1 MHLKLSNPFYFAKT
15 LSRIYHIFPSSV
27 IQEFWKFTMPFII
40 LTRSQLAVTD
50 FHEDISLE
58 QATGKGDERF
68 NVTLSKATKQWSV
81 HQMVKETIKSAAK
94 NENLTIL
101 LFPNS
106 QKIWLESQNLIKLL
120 LFKIK
125 NQDLV
130 SEFSFFN
137 CIYYFLHP
145 SKNSNTWHSSHKLL
159 EKVLLFSIRHKKESL
174 SYFLFLTSWILTK

>member
-106 QKIWLESQNLIKLL
+106 QKI
-120 LFKIK
+120 
-125 NQDLV
+125 
-130 SEFSFFN
+130 
-137 CIYYFLHP
+137 
-145 SKNSNTWHSSHKLL
+145 
-159 EKVLLFSIRHKKESL
+159 
-174 SYFLFLTSWILTK
+174 

>member
-1 MHLKLSNPFYFAKT
+1 
-15 LSRIYHIFPSSV
+15 
-27 IQEFWKFTMPFII
+27 MPFII

-106 QKIWLESQNLIKLL
+106 QKI
-120 LFKIK
+120 
-125 NQDLV
+125 
-130 SEFSFFN
+130 
-137 CIYYFLHP
+137 
-145 SKNSNTWHSSHKLL
+145 
-159 EKVLLFSIRHKKESL
+159 
-174 SYFLFLTSWILTK
+174 